1 MKQEMTN
8 EQRKKYIKDMKRYV
22 IGLKK
27 KRKTLGIFL
36 LISLGVLVLGFIF
49 MLFEATSSIG
59 VWLFFGSYFV
69 PVIYIL
75 PAAIKNH
82 EGINDGGEPEPKYDL
97 YYDVNTGKVTAQ
109 ETAFSSG
116 ERAGAALGSIIVDLV
131 YWIGTLLIAL
141 PYSIIKF
148 IVLCIK
154 IKNGRNKIINEKALL
169 QAN

>member
-22 IGLKK
+22 TGLKK

-36 LISLGVLVLGFIF
+36 LISLGILVLGIF
-49 MLFEATSSIG
+49 LMMFEATANVG
-59 VWLFFGSYFV
+59 GWLFIASYFV
-69 PVIYIL
+69 PVLYIF

-82 EGINDGGEPEPKYDL
+82 KGITDGGEPEPKYEL
-97 YYDVNTGKVTAQ
+97 YYDVNTGKVRAQ

-116 ERAGAALGSIIVDLV
+116 ERIGAAIGTIIIDIL

-154 IKNGRNKIINEKALL
+154 IKNGKAKIINQKTLL
-169 QAN
+169 QAK